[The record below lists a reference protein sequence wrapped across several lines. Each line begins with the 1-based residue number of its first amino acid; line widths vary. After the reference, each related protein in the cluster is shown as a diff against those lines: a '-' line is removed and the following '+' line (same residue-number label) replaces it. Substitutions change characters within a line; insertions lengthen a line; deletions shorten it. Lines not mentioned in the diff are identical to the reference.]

1 MDTFDLNLLEQEVPG
16 WPKVGPIIADSVP
29 VPSESMEFLTPKAV
43 VGQELLSSLTDKVI
57 GAVYLPRN
65 KTRPTTLDLD
75 SLTTTKPEV
84 ESVFD
89 FKPASNKPE
98 LAITAG
104 TWIDNKTGIEINEIN
119 VRNGLVGDR
128 YFTIDHTALSN
139 QSDTPLNMSESI
151 NPPVVEATVTPAT
164 PEPANL
170 TPAEQRKADLEA
182 RRAAVKAEAKALV
195 VEERALAKHTRDV
208 AKAKVKALLEVQ
220 KEELKATTKK
230 LLEITTMINRRSCYG
245 LNTLEISFSAY
256 EDYFEVTDIGF
267 SDRHS
272 EMASKIETIEVSF
285 PGYFNYAPGTFL
297 FRQSEIATFDKF
309 LQLVEEH
316 VSVYIPADVK
326 VTDGLLVIKPREPLK
341 ERVLVYLKHQ
351 KVEPQ
356 FLTAASE

>member
-1 MDTFDLNLLEQEVPG
+1 MATFGLNLLEQEVPG
-16 WPKVGPIIADSVP
+16 WPKVGPIIADSVK
-29 VPSESMEFLTPKAV
+29 PSDSINFQTLKVNRPSFP
-43 VGQELLSSLTDKVI
+43 ELLSCFPELLS
-57 GAVYLPRN
+57 LPRN
-65 KTRPTTLDLD
+65 KTGAATLDLD
-75 SLTTTKPEV
+75 SFMTT
-84 ESVFD
+84 
-89 FKPASNKPE
+89 
-98 LAITAG
+98 
-104 TWIDNKTGIEINEIN
+104 TWIDNM
-119 VRNGLVGDR
+119 D
-128 YFTIDHTALSN
+128 FTIDHTALSN
-139 QSDTPLNMSESI
+139 QSDTPLNMSEST

-220 KEELKATTKK
+220 KEELKTTTKK

-256 EDYFEVTDIGF
+256 KDYFEVTDIGF

-272 EMASKIETIEVSF
+272 EMASRIETIEINFS
-285 PGYFNYAPGTFL
+285 GYFNYAPQTFL
-297 FRQSEIATFDKF
+297 FKQSGITTFDKF

-326 VTDGLLVIKPREPLK
+326 VTDGLLVIKPREPIK
-341 ERVLVYLKHQ
+341 ERVLVYLKQQ

>member
-29 VPSESMEFLTPKAV
+29 APSESMEFLTPKAV
-43 VGQELLSSLTDKVI
+43 VGLAELQH
-57 GAVYLPRN
+57 Y
-65 KTRPTTLDLD
+65 LD

-104 TWIDNKTGIEINEIN
+104 TWIDNKTGIEIN
-119 VRNGLVGDR
+119 VRNGLAGDR
-128 YFTIDHTALSN
+128 YFTVDLTALSN

-164 PEPANL
+164 PELANL

-195 VEERALAKHTRDV
+195 AEERALAKHTRDV
-208 AKAKVKALLEVQ
+208 AKAKVKALLEAQ
-220 KEELKATTKK
+220 KEELKTSTKK

-245 LNTLEISFSAY
+245 LTTLEISFSAH

-272 EMASKIETIEVSF
+272 EMASKIETIEISF
-285 PGYFNYAPGTFL
+285 PGYFSYAPQTFL
-297 FRQSEIATFDKF
+297 FKQSGIATFDKF

-316 VSVYIPADVK
+316 VAAYIPADVK

-341 ERVLVYLKHQ
+341 ERVLVYLKQQ

-356 FLTAASE
+356 FLTAASEWLYRYHQWLGLPRVHRVG

>member
-29 VPSESMEFLTPKAV
+29 APSESMEFLTPKAV

-65 KTRPTTLDLD
+65 KTGAATLDLD

-104 TWIDNKTGIEINEIN
+104 TWIANKI
-119 VRNGLVGDR
+119 RNGLVGDR
-128 YFTIDHTALSN
+128 YFTVDHTALSN

-164 PEPANL
+164 PKPANL

-220 KEELKATTKK
+220 KEELKTTTKK

-245 LNTLEISFSAY
+245 LNTLEISFSAH

-272 EMASKIETIEVSF
+272 EMASKIETIEISF
-285 PGYFNYAPGTFL
+285 PGYFNYAPQTFL
-297 FRQSEIATFDKF
+297 FKQSEIATFDKF

-341 ERVLVYLKHQ
+341 ERVLVYLKQQ

-356 FLTAASE
+356 FLTAASEWLYRYH